1 MNIHKKSFNKKGL
14 VEYLHLLQ
22 KEGFKMRVWWRD
34 DDVFEATE
42 ELNKLIQFSEK
53 NGVPVHL
60 SVIPK
65 NLTDNAIDLLKSQN
79 KVTIL
84 QHGYSHTNYA
94 KVGEPLNEY
103 GMNRALDDMLNDI
116 RYGFY
121 KLSEVFGEQ
130 FVPIF
135 VPPWGHIAQPVLEQ
149 LHEIG
154 FVGISLIGN
163 NNKTYSSLKNMNTH
177 IDIHSWKTKSEN
189 SYDVKM
195 RPFEMIAD
203 DIIKIITSAKSQKNG
218 HENIGLLT
226 HSQIMKDN
234 DWEIFT
240 QLITQL
246 KDADIEIINWWRD
259 YHLYD
264 QSLTD

>member
-1 MNIHKKSFNKKGL
+1 MNIPEKLFKKKGL
-14 VEYLHLLQ
+14 SENIHLLQ
-22 KEGFKMRVWWRD
+22 TEGFKIRVWWRD

-42 ELNKLIQFSEK
+42 ELNKLIQFIEK

-79 KVTIL
+79 KITIL

-103 GMNRALDDMLNDI
+103 GMNRTVDVMLNDI
-116 RYGFY
+116 RYGFT

-130 FVPIF
+130 FIPIF

-149 LHEIG
+149 LHKIG

-163 NNKTYSSLKNMNTH
+163 NSKTYSSLKNMNTH
-177 IDIHSWKTKSEN
+177 IDIHSWKTSSEI

-226 HSQIMKDN
+226 HSQIM
-234 DWEIFT
+234 
-240 QLITQL
+240 
-246 KDADIEIINWWRD
+246 
-259 YHLYD
+259 
-264 QSLTD
+264 